1 MFCEIFIPNS
11 LTRCLTCTST
21 LCYFLCLYI
30 LEERTQHVSN
40 NESLQNVASRP
51 TGAVTS
57 TQQNPN
63 VKNSFSWEDTADG
76 SAAAWS
82 TRPDTTSQEDGTP
95 VRSNPG
101 GDMEHGASLSGKPAK
116 QGDGMHHPEQ
126 GQEFL

>member
-11 LTRCLTCTST
+11 LTRRITCTST

-30 LEERTQHVSN
+30 LEEQTQDVSSS
-40 NESLQNVASRP
+40 ESSQNVALHP

-57 TQQNPN
+57 TDQNPN
-63 VKNSFSWEDTADG
+63 VNNPVTLEDTAG
-76 SAAAWS
+76 SSAAVSS
-82 TRPDTTSQEDGTP
+82 TPPDTTSQEDGTP

-101 GDMEHGASLSGKPAK
+101 DDMEHGASLSGKPAK
-116 QGDGMHHPEQ
+116 QGDGVQQPEQ